1 MYCSSLDGCKYCNR
15 GIYRINKLE
24 SIVLAQKEKEK
35 LVTHA
40 ISEHPSESCAMLFGK
55 KIGDNWNVKEVF
67 LTQNIDDSQTNF
79 TISPEE
85 LLKGYQIAEKNQ
97 LEVVGIFHSHPNSD
111 AIPSNTDKKFMQ
123 NNPVPWIIFSGV
135 NNDLKAYLL
144 DSDVIE
150 IPIK

>member
-1 MYCSSLDGCKYCNR
+1 
-15 GIYRINKLE
+15 LE
-24 SIVLAQKEKEK
+24 FIVLAQKEKNK

-40 ISEHPSESCAMLFGK
+40 ISEQPNESCAMLFGK
-55 KIGDNWNVKEVF
+55 KVGDNWNVKEVF

-135 NNDLKAYLL
+135 SNDLKAYLL
-144 DSDVIE
+144 DSTIIE
-150 IPIK
+150 IQIKID

>member
-1 MYCSSLDGCKYCNR
+1 
-15 GIYRINKLE
+15 LE
-24 SIVLAQKEKEK
+24 FIVLAQKEKDK

-40 ISEHPSESCAMLFGK
+40 ISEQPSESCAMLFGK
-55 KIGDNWNVKEVF
+55 KVGDNWNVKEVF

-135 NNDLKAYLL
+135 SNDLKAYLL
-144 DSDVIE
+144 DSTIIE
-150 IPIK
+150 IQIKID

>member
-1 MYCSSLDGCKYCNR
+1 M
-15 GIYRINKLE
+15 E
-24 SIVLAQKEKEK
+24 SIVLAQKEKDK

-40 ISEHPSESCAMLFGK
+40 ISEQPSESCAMLFGK
-55 KIGDNWNVKEVF
+55 KVGDNWNVKEVF

-135 NNDLKAYLL
+135 TNSLKVYLL
-144 DSDVIE
+144 DSDLVE
-150 IPIK
+150 ISIKID

>member
-1 MYCSSLDGCKYCNR
+1 
-15 GIYRINKLE
+15 LE
-24 SIVLAQKEKEK
+24 SIVLTQKEKDK

-40 ISEHPSESCAMLFGK
+40 IDEQPSESCAMLFGK
-55 KIGDNWNVKEVF
+55 KVGDNWNVKEVF

-97 LEVVGIFHSHPNSD
+97 LEVVGIFHSHPNSV

-144 DSDVIE
+144 DSTIIE
-150 IPIK
+150 IQIKID

>member
-1 MYCSSLDGCKYCNR
+1 MCYATIWK
-15 GIYRINKLE
+15 
-24 SIVLAQKEKEK
+24 KE
-35 LVTHA
+35 L
-40 ISEHPSESCAMLFGK
+40 
-55 KIGDNWNVKEVF
+55 GDNWNVKEVF
-67 LTQNIDDSQTNF
+67 LTQNIDDSQTKF

>member
-1 MYCSSLDGCKYCNR
+1 M
-15 GIYRINKLE
+15 E
-24 SIVLAQKEKEK
+24 TIVLAQKEKDK

-40 ISEHPSESCAMLFGK
+40 ISEQPSESCAMLFGK
-55 KIGDNWNVKEVF
+55 KVGDNWNVKEVF

-111 AIPSNTDKKFMQ
+111 AVPSNTDKKFMQ

>member
-1 MYCSSLDGCKYCNR
+1 M
-15 GIYRINKLE
+15 E
-24 SIVLAQKEKEK
+24 SIVLAQKEKDK

-40 ISEHPSESCAMLFGK
+40 ISEQPSESCAMLFGK
-55 KIGDNWNVKEVF
+55 KVGDNWNVKEVF

-111 AIPSNTDKKFMQ
+111 SIPSNTDKKFIQ
-123 NNPVPWIIFSGV
+123 NNPVPCLIFSGV
-135 NNDLKAYLL
+135 NNDLTAYLF
-144 DSDVIE
+144 DYYVIE

>member
-1 MYCSSLDGCKYCNR
+1 M
-15 GIYRINKLE
+15 E
-24 SIVLAQKEKEK
+24 SIVLAQKEKDK

-40 ISEHPSESCAMLFGK
+40 ISEQPSESCAMLFGK
-55 KIGDNWNVKEVF
+55 KVGDNWNVKEVF
-67 LTQNIDDSQTNF
+67 LTQNIDGSQTNF

>member
-1 MYCSSLDGCKYCNR
+1 M
-15 GIYRINKLE
+15 E
-24 SIVLAQKEKEK
+24 SIVLAQKEKDK

-40 ISEHPSESCAMLFGK
+40 ISEQPSESCAMLFGK
-55 KIGDNWNVKEVF
+55 KVGDNWNVKEVF

-97 LEVVGIFHSHPNSD
+97 LEVVGVFHSHPNSD

>member
-1 MYCSSLDGCKYCNR
+1 M
-15 GIYRINKLE
+15 E
-24 SIVLAQKEKEK
+24 SIVLAQKEKGK
-35 LVTHA
+35 LIAHA
-40 ISEHPSESCAMLFGK
+40 IKQQPSESCAMLLGK
-55 KIGDNWNVKEVF
+55 KVGDNWNVKEVF

-97 LEVVGIFHSHPNSD
+97 LEIVGIFHSHPNSD

-144 DSDVIE
+144 DSTIIE
-150 IPIK
+150 IQIKIG

>member
-1 MYCSSLDGCKYCNR
+1 MEC
-15 GIYRINKLE
+15 
-24 SIVLAQKEKEK
+24 IVLAQKEKDK
-35 LVTHA
+35 LVAHA
-40 ISEHPSESCAMLFGK
+40 IEQQPSESCAMLFGK
-55 KIGDNWNVKEVF
+55 KVGDDWNVKEVF
-67 LTQNIDDSQTNF
+67 LTQNMDNSQTNF

-85 LLKGYQIAEKNQ
+85 LLKGYQIAQKNQ
-97 LEVVGIFHSHPNSD
+97 LEVVGVFHSHPNSD

>member
-1 MYCSSLDGCKYCNR
+1 M
-15 GIYRINKLE
+15 E
-24 SIVLAQKEKEK
+24 SIVLAQKEKDK

-40 ISEHPSESCAMLFGK
+40 ISEQPSESCAMLFGK
-55 KIGDNWNVKEVF
+55 KVGNNWNVKEVF

-144 DSDVIE
+144 DSTIVE
-150 IPIK
+150 IQIKID

>member
-1 MYCSSLDGCKYCNR
+1 M
-15 GIYRINKLE
+15 E
-24 SIVLAQKEKEK
+24 SIVLAQKEKDK

-40 ISEHPSESCAMLFGK
+40 ISEQPSESCAMLFGK

-123 NNPVPWIIFSGV
+123 NNPVPWIIFSGA
-135 NNDLKAYLL
+135 NNDLKAYML
-144 DSDVIE
+144 DSTIIE
-150 IPIK
+150 IQIKID

>member
-1 MYCSSLDGCKYCNR
+1 M
-15 GIYRINKLE
+15 E
-24 SIVLAQKEKEK
+24 SIVLAQKEKDK

-40 ISEHPSESCAMLFGK
+40 IGKQPNESCAMLFGK
-55 KIGDNWNVKEVF
+55 KVGDRWNVKEVF

-111 AIPSNTDKKFMQ
+111 AIPSSTDMKFMQ

-135 NNDLKAYLL
+135 NNELKAYML
-144 DSDVIE
+144 DSTIIE
-150 IPIK
+150 IQIKID

>member
-1 MYCSSLDGCKYCNR
+1 
-15 GIYRINKLE
+15 LE
-24 SIVLAQKEKEK
+24 SIVLAQKEKDK

-40 ISEHPSESCAMLFGK
+40 ISEQPSESCAMLFGK
-55 KIGDNWNVKEVF
+55 KVGDNWNVKEVF

-123 NNPVPWIIFSGV
+123 NNPVPWIIFSGA

-144 DSDVIE
+144 DSDIIE

>member
-1 MYCSSLDGCKYCNR
+1 M
-15 GIYRINKLE
+15 E
-24 SIVLAQKEKEK
+24 SIVLAQKEKDK

-40 ISEHPSESCAMLFGK
+40 ISEQPSESCAMLFGK
-55 KIGDNWNVKEVF
+55 KVGDNWNVKEVF
-67 LTQNIDDSQTNF
+67 HTQNIDDSQTNF

-97 LEVVGIFHSHPNSD
+97 LEIVGIFHSHPNSD

-123 NNPVPWIIFSGV
+123 NNPVPWVIFSGV

>member
-1 MYCSSLDGCKYCNR
+1 M
-15 GIYRINKLE
+15 E
-24 SIVLAQKEKEK
+24 SIVLAQKEKDK

-40 ISEHPSESCAMLFGK
+40 ISEQPSESCAMLFGK
-55 KIGDNWNVKEVF
+55 KVGDNWNVKEVF

>member
-1 MYCSSLDGCKYCNR
+1 
-15 GIYRINKLE
+15 LE
-24 SIVLAQKEKEK
+24 SIVLAQKEKDK

-40 ISEHPSESCAMLFGK
+40 ISEQPSESCAMLFGK

-123 NNPVPWIIFSGV
+123 NNPVPWIIFSCV

>member
-1 MYCSSLDGCKYCNR
+1 
-15 GIYRINKLE
+15 LE
-24 SIVLAQKEKEK
+24 SIVLAQKEKDK

-40 ISEHPSESCAMLFGK
+40 ISEQPSESCAMLFGK
-55 KIGDNWNVKEVF
+55 KVGDNWNVKEVF

-144 DSDVIE
+144 DSTIIE
-150 IPIK
+150 IQIKIG

>member
-1 MYCSSLDGCKYCNR
+1 M
-15 GIYRINKLE
+15 E
-24 SIVLAQKEKEK
+24 FVVLAQKEKDK
-35 LVTHA
+35 LIAHA
-40 ISEHPSESCAMLFGK
+40 IEQQPSESCAMLFGK
-55 KIGDNWNVKEVF
+55 KVGDNWNVKEVF

>member
-1 MYCSSLDGCKYCNR
+1 M
-15 GIYRINKLE
+15 E
-24 SIVLAQKEKEK
+24 SIVLAQKEKDK

-40 ISEHPSESCAMLFGK
+40 ISEQPSESCAMLFGK
-55 KIGDNWNVKEVF
+55 KVGDNWNVKEVF

-79 TISPEE
+79 AISPEE
-85 LLKGYQIAEKNQ
+85 LLEGYQIAEKKQ

-144 DSDVIE
+144 DYTIIE
-150 IPIK
+150 IQIKID